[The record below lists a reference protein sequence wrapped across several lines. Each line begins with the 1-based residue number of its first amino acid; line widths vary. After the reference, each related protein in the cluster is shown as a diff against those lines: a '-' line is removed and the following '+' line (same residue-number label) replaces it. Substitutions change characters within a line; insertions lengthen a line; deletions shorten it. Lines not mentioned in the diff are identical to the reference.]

1 MTKAMRIVPVVIVL
15 LFVVAVPL
23 VSDSLSNLAGDGW
36 LADFIAFA
44 NDSSNLLIVMTAIS
58 VGVLIIYAISCT
70 AAARLYRRKEL

>member
-23 VSDSLSNLAGDGW
+23 IGDVFADLASTGWMSD
-36 LADFIAFA
+36 FVAFA
-44 NDSSNLLIVMTAIS
+44 NDARNLLVVMVAIA
-58 VGVLIIYAISCT
+58 VAVLVVYAISCA